1 MFGHLISYE
10 RPTFFFLFM
19 QTPYL
24 TKQGL
29 ANVQAELDELKN
41 IKRPEATKRIEEA
54 KALGDL
60 SENAEYHDAKE
71 ALGMIEGRVFEL
83 EEVLKTYQLID
94 ESGTDTKKVRI
105 GSTVVVL
112 VNGKEKTYTIVGSSE
127 ADPLAGKIS
136 NESPLGLALLNALV
150 GGSVSVQT
158 PAGPTVYKV
167 LSIA

>member
-1 MFGHLISYE
+1 
-10 RPTFFFLFM
+10 M

-29 ANVQAELDELKN
+29 ANIQAELLALKSH
-41 IKRPEATKRIEEA
+41 KRSEATKRIEEA

-71 ALGMIEGRVFEL
+71 VLGMIEGRIFEL

-94 ESGTDTKKVRI
+94 ESGTATKKVRI
-105 GSTVVVL
+105 GSTVVL
-112 VNGKEKTYTIVGSSE
+112 QVNGKQKTYMIVGSSE
-127 ADPLAGKIS
+127 ADPLTGKIS
-136 NESPLGLALLNALV
+136 NESPLGQALLSAAV
-150 GGSVSVQT
+150 GDAVSVQT
-158 PAGPTVYKV
+158 PGGQTVYKV

>member
-1 MFGHLISYE
+1 
-10 RPTFFFLFM
+10 M

-29 ANVQAELDELKN
+29 ANIHAELQELKTH
-41 IKRPEATKRIEEA
+41 KRSEATKRIEEA

-71 ALGMIEGRVFEL
+71 VLGMIEGRIFEL

-94 ESGTDTKKVRI
+94 ESGVASKKVRI
-105 GSTVVVL
+105 GSTVVVV
-112 VNGKEKTYTIVGSSE
+112 VNGKEKSYMIVGSSE
-127 ADPLAGKIS
+127 ADPLTGKIS
-136 NESPLGLALLNALV
+136 NESPLGQALLSASA
-150 GGSVSVQT
+150 GDSVSVQT
-158 PAGPTVYKV
+158 PGGQTVYKV